1 MKKLIIV
8 NNNMKVGG
16 VQKSLLNLLWELG
29 DGYDIT
35 LYLFRSLGAYTGQ
48 LPPWVK
54 VMECRRLFRYLGL
67 SQGEC
72 GGIHKL
78 TRGLL
83 ALLCKVFG
91 RDLTLKLMLLSQKT
105 LPETYDCA
113 ISFLHN
119 GGKYSFYGGVQ
130 EFVLH
135 KIKAKRKVAFLHCDY
150 RGCGGDYPQNNR
162 KLAAFDFIAACSDG
176 CREAFLDVLPDLSH
190 KCVSVRN
197 CHRFHE
203 IRQLAEEAPVTYTPD
218 KIHMVMVFRLSHE
231 KGIDRAINA
240 AEKALQAGCPVM
252 LHVLGS
258 GGQEARLRELVRERG
273 MEETVHFYGEQTNP
287 YRYVKNADLLLMTSY
302 HEAAPMVIE
311 EARCLGVPVL
321 TTRTTSSEEMV
332 TAVNAGWVCENSQ
345 EDIDRC
351 LLEVLENPKKL
362 KEKKAELA
370 GALPDNSQ
378 ALSQFRT
385 VIGE

>member
-35 LYLFRSLGAYTGQ
+35 LYLFRSLGSYNDQ

-54 VMECRRLFRYLGL
+54 VVECNGCFRYLGV

-72 GGIHKL
+72 RGIHKL
-78 TRGLL
+78 IRGML

-91 RDLTLKLMLLSQKT
+91 RDAALKLMLLSQKT

-119 GGKYSFYGGVQ
+119 GSKHSFYGGVQ
-130 EFVLH
+130 EFVLQ

-162 KLAAFDFIAACSDG
+162 KLACFDYIAACSDG
-176 CREAFLDVLPDLSH
+176 CREAFLDVLPELSG
-190 KCVSVRN
+190 KCMTVRN
-197 CHRFHE
+197 CHRFLQ
-203 IRQLAEEAPVTYTPD
+203 IRQLAEEQTVAYEPD
-218 KIHMVMVFRLSHE
+218 KTHVVMVSRLSHE
-231 KGIDRAINA
+231 KGIDRAIA
-240 AEKALQAGCPVM
+240 AVEKALQAGYPAV
-252 LHVLGS
+252 LHVLGG
-258 GGQEARLRELVRERG
+258 GGQEAQLRELVAEKG
-273 MEETVHFYGEQTNP
+273 MEDAVCFYGEQTNP
-287 YRYVKNADLLLMTSY
+287 YRYVKNADLLLLTSY

-311 EARCLGVPVL
+311 EARHLGVPVM
-321 TTRTTSSEEMV
+321 TTRTTSSQEMV
-332 TAVNAGWVCENSQ
+332 TAVNAGWVCENTQ
-345 EDIDRC
+345 DGIDQC
-351 LLEVLENPKKL
+351 LLEILRDPQIL

-370 GALPDNSQ
+370 AALPDNSQ
-378 ALSQFRT
+378 ALTQIKQI
-385 VIGE
+385 IGE